1 MAENA
6 TTYLLRLSDALADVP
21 RDVRTEIVAGVRE
34 ELDGLSEKDA
44 AARIRELGDPEFI
57 AAAAREEIPP
67 RPSENRALSVTAGI
81 LVMIGGAVVPF
92 LGWVAG
98 IVMMWMSRLWTRR
111 QKWIAT
117 LAPVAG
123 SLVIGIFVT
132 AILYI
137 RTATAMAGYDA
148 NPLLP
153 ATYDLLHIL
162 FIVPLFTA
170 LPIAFVTGIWLLA
183 KAAKRV

>member
-1 MAENA
+1 MADNA
-6 TTYLLRLSDALADVP
+6 TSYLLQLSDALADVP
-21 RDVRTEIVAGVRE
+21 REVRTEIVAGVRE
-34 ELDGLSEKDA
+34 ELDGLSEEEA

-57 AAAAREEIPP
+57 AAAAREEVAPP
-67 RPSENRALSVTAGI
+67 PAENRALSVAAGI

-92 LGWVAG
+92 VGWVAG
-98 IVMMWMSRLWTRR
+98 IVLMWMSRLWTKR

-123 SLVIGIFVT
+123 SIVIGIFVI

-137 RTATAMAGYDA
+137 RTATTMAGYEA

-183 KAAKRV
+183 RAAKRI